1 MRLLVSCSHLGG
13 QTEIN
18 KLFLF
23 EFLASSIYMSLEF
36 QRIGCG
42 TMFLSVP
49 YVKQEVVFFHSF
61 LSVNG
66 LIRQYFR

>member
-23 EFLASSIYMSLEF
+23 EFLASSINMSLGF

-42 TMFLSVP
+42 TMLLSVP
-49 YVKQEVVFFHSF
+49 YVKEVVFFHSF